1 MDSQLHCGRRCFIGP
16 ANGGEVGSGA
26 AFASRI
32 VWRASRKALF
42 AGELVAHHLACA
54 LVHVAGFEPHAG
66 TFADVCD
73 HGFERKICGRSPMT
87 PCQTTTSAS
96 PTVRRSFAAT
106 AVRDVDNPVAV
117 HCDISNRRVDA

>member
-1 MDSQLHCGRRCFIGP
+1 MACFAKG
-16 ANGGEVGSGA
+16 VG
-26 AFASRI
+26 
-32 VWRASRKALF
+32 F

-73 HGFERKICGRSPMT
+73 HGFERKICGEVADDALPDNDIGITDGATVVRSHR
-87 PCQTTTSAS
+87 CQ
-96 PTVRRSFAAT
+96 
-106 AVRDVDNPVAV
+106 DVDNLVAV